1 MVCFLY
7 VFTPLNVGGLSTM
20 PFFYDFSQICTW
32 ILLALG
38 FSLFELL
45 TPGLFAC
52 LAFSF
57 GCLVSAFTSLFSP
70 DTVLQSA
77 IGLGSSVLAFLILRH
92 YLISAKL
99 SPSEIPHISTNTQA
113 LIGKEAVLETNI
125 APHQTG
131 LVRTGG
137 EVWTGKHNHSITLKA
152 GTWAIIIRIQGN
164 TLILKA
170 KELLS

>member
-1 MVCFLY
+1 
-7 VFTPLNVGGLSTM
+7 M

-32 ILLALG
+32 VVLALG

-45 TPGLFAC
+45 TPGLFAS
-52 LAFSF
+52 LAFSC

-70 DTVLQSA
+70 NIVLQSA
-77 IGLGSSVLAFLILRH
+77 VGLGSSILAFLLFRH
-92 YLISAKL
+92 YLIAAKL
-99 SPSEIPHISTNTQA
+99 SPSESPNISTNTQA
-113 LIGKEAVLETNI
+113 LIGKEAILETDI
-125 APHQTG
+125 PPHQTG
-131 LVRTGG
+131 LARTGG

-152 GTWAIIIRIQGN
+152 VTSAIIIRIQGN